1 MKRLEGKVA
10 IVTGGSKGIG
20 RGIGEV
26 LAREGA
32 HVILAAR
39 NQEVIR
45 EVSAGMRAA
54 GLHVRGLQADVSQ
67 EEDVAHLFEDVVRT
81 EGRLDI
87 LVNNAGWGVFKPVID
102 MTVAEFDGMW
112 ATNMRGVFLMS
123 KAAIPHMRKSGGG
136 DIVHIASLAGKNTMK
151 NGAGYCA
158 TKWALRGFAGSMML
172 EVREY
177 KIRTIT
183 ICPGS
188 VETAFSA
195 SGKKGSNIPQP
206 EDVAAAVL
214 FAVTAE
220 GRAMFSEIDLRPTTP
235 SSLFF

>member
-1 MKRLEGKVA
+1 MKRLDGKVA

-20 RGIGEV
+20 RGIGEA
-26 LAREGA
+26 LAHEGA

-45 EVSAGMRAA
+45 DVAVGMRAA
-54 GLHVRGLQADVSQ
+54 GLHVRGLQADVSK
-67 EEDVAHLFEDVVRT
+67 EADVDHLIDDVIRT

-87 LVNNAGWGVFKPVID
+87 LVNNAGWGVFKPVTE
-102 MTVAEFDGMW
+102 MSVAEFDGMW

-123 KAAIPHMRKSGGG
+123 KAVVPHMRKGGGG

-177 KIRTIT
+177 NIRTVT

-188 VETAFSA
+188 VETNFST
-195 SGKKGSNIPQP
+195 SGKKGTNIPQP
-206 EDVAAAVL
+206 ADVAAAVL

-220 GRAMFSEIDLRPTTP
+220 GRAMFSEIDLRPTIP
-235 SSLFF
+235 

>member
-1 MKRLEGKVA
+1 MKRLDGKVA

-20 RGIGEV
+20 RGIGEA

-39 NQEVIR
+39 DHEVIR
-45 EVSAGMRAA
+45 EVSTAMRAA
-54 GLHVRGLQADVSQ
+54 GLHVRGLQADVSK
-67 EEDVAHLFEDVVRT
+67 EDDVERLIEDVIRT

-87 LVNNAGWGVFKPVID
+87 LVNNAGWGVFKPVTE
-102 MTVAEFDGMW
+102 MSVAEFDGMW

-123 KAAIPHMRKSGGG
+123 KAAVPHMRKTGGG

-177 KIRTIT
+177 NIRTVT

-188 VETAFSA
+188 VETSFST
-195 SGKKGSNIPQP
+195 SGKKGSNVPQP
-206 EDVAAAVL
+206 ADVAAAVV

-220 GRAMFSEIDLRPTTP
+220 GRAMFSEIDLRPTIP
-235 SSLFF
+235 

>member
-20 RGIGEV
+20 RGIGEA

-39 NQEVIR
+39 DQEIIR
-45 EVSAGMRAA
+45 EVTVGMRAA
-54 GLHVRGLQADVSQ
+54 GLHVRGLQVDVSKEADVDRLID
-67 EEDVAHLFEDVVRT
+67 DVIRT

-87 LVNNAGWGVFKPVID
+87 LVNNAGWGVFKPVVD
-102 MTVAEFDGMW
+102 MTVEEFDGMW

-123 KAAIPHMRKSGGG
+123 KAAVPHMRKAGGG
-136 DIVHIASLAGKNTMK
+136 DIVHIASLAGKNAMK

-177 KIRTIT
+177 NIRTIT

-188 VETAFSA
+188 VETGFST

-206 EDVAAAVL
+206 ADVAAAVL

-220 GRAMFSEIDLRPTTP
+220 GRAMFSEIDLRPTIP
-235 SSLFF
+235 

>member
-20 RGIGEV
+20 RGIGEA
-26 LAREGA
+26 LALEGA
-32 HVILAAR
+32 HVVLAAR
-39 NQEVIR
+39 DAEALQQASV
-45 EVSAGMRAA
+45 AMRGA
-54 GLHVRGLQADVSQ
+54 GLRVRGVQADVSR
-67 EEDVAHLFEDVVRT
+67 EEDVTRLMDDVIRT
-81 EGRLDI
+81 EGKLDI
-87 LVNNAGWGVFKPVID
+87 LVNNAGFGVFKPVTET
-102 MTVAEFDGMW
+102 TVEEFDGMW
-112 ATNMRGVFLMS
+112 GTNMRGVFLMS
-123 KAAIPHMRKSGGG
+123 KAAVPHLRNAGGG
-136 DIVHIASLAGKNTMK
+136 DIVHIASLAGKNTFK

-177 KIRTIT
+177 NIRTVT

-188 VETAFSA
+188 VDTAFSP

-206 EDVAAAVL
+206 SDVAAAVV

-220 GRAMFSEIDLRPTTP
+220 GRAMFSEIDVRPTQP
-235 SSLFF
+235 

>member
-20 RGIGEV
+20 RGIGES

-54 GLHVRGLQADVSQ
+54 GLHVRGLHADVSL
-67 EEDVAHLFEDVVRT
+67 EEDVARLYEDVIRT

-112 ATNMRGVFLMS
+112 ATNMRGLFLMS
-123 KAAIPHMRKSGGG
+123 KAAVPHMRKAGGG

-158 TKWALRGFAGSMML
+158 TKWAVRGFAGSMML

-177 KIRTIT
+177 NIRTIT

-188 VETAFSA
+188 VETGFSA

-206 EDVAAAVL
+206 SDVAAAVL

-220 GRAMFSEIDLRPTTP
+220 GRAMFSEIDLRPTNP
-235 SSLFF
+235 

>member
-1 MKRLEGKVA
+1 MKRLDGKVA

-20 RGIGEV
+20 RGIGEA
-26 LAREGA
+26 LAHEGA

-39 NQEVIR
+39 GQEVIR

-54 GLHVRGLQADVSQ
+54 GLHVRGMQADVSK
-67 EEDVAHLFEDVVRT
+67 EEDVNHLIDDVIRT

-87 LVNNAGWGVFKPVID
+87 LVNNAGWGVFKPVTE

-123 KAAIPHMRKSGGG
+123 KAVVPHMRKAGGG
-136 DIVHIASLAGKNTMK
+136 DIVHIASLAGKNTIK

-177 KIRTIT
+177 NIRTVT

-188 VETAFSA
+188 VETNFSA
-195 SGKKGSNIPQP
+195 GGKKGSNIPQP
-206 EDVAAAVL
+206 ADVAAAVV

-220 GRAMFSEIDLRPTTP
+220 GRAMFSEIDLRPTMP
-235 SSLFF
+235 